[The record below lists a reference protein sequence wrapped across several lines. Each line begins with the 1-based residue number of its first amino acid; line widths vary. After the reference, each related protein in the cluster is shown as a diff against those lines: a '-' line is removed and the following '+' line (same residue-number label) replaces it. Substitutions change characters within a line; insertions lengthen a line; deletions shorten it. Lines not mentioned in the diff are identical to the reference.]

1 MTHPH
6 HICHLSVDENGWI
19 VPTKSSLSAFTATSS
34 SSTEEKTSS
43 SEKIAITEKCR
54 QLLTELQLDL
64 SHDFFSDQACPTK
77 QQEED
82 TSAFLEDLPKSD
94 KLADLLRGVIGEVR
108 RMGGP
113 SSRDLDRKNN
123 ASNNTKNDD
132 DDDKNDNGDGEMIK
146 VKNKK
151 RGGGRHRLK
160 GRVAQLEEQ
169 RRLRQE
175 QEAQKEKSNSSVLTE
190 DNDDADDDDNDNV
203 DDDDSDDENED
214 IDNPEGGENNT
225 ATNNNE
231 LNSDIRLANTFNT
244 LRVLITILRPILDH
258 PHQKVDDAPL
268 KMKKYGSKN
277 KKKKEEEYYIISTH
291 VYARVTK
298 GVWNDTRLGFFRML
312 NEVEPGLNRLVMMKK
327 DSNDDGGIKDEYE
340 FNVKQWIA
348 NLFNHDQFI
357 SKEYVARQ
365 CIGEDLLG
373 NNNSDVIHK
382 FHNVLLDRFQND
394 GDEKKQRKLQESI
407 HNLQVKLSKAISR
420 SFPDVRLTVY
430 GSCLSGL
437 ALEGSHD
444 VDVSVYIPQLDHL
457 KQDFDAGVISAA
469 EYEQK
474 MKRIVFRIKGTL
486 QRSESFVDV
495 FAIAHA
501 RVPVVKG
508 KDVRAKNPYEEDG
521 SLSFDLC
528 FLNDIAVCNSSLLRE
543 YSLFDNRVRILMLCI
558 KSFAKLNN
566 IASAANGTLSSYS
579 WLNLVVFYL
588 QCIGFL
594 PTLQCPKLMEDHNF
608 QPDPNGNRWHS
619 INGLETF
626 YLTEDI
632 VSQGKM
638 WEQSPQCSDVNLP
651 VLLYGFFNFYCNVF
665 PQQTVAASIRLGEM
679 SLQKT
684 SFKDSSK
691 LWRLCVEDPFETY
704 YSHCPHDLGCHLKE
718 RGQEQMFDQ
727 IDRMT
732 NDLEYLLKQEKVT
745 DDLVNTFVV
754 LFCSDTGSAEPKQQP
769 TPTKNG
775 KSTFKGKC
783 DNCHQVGHKRVDCPL
798 RSKNGQEGGKSNN
811 FKGRCNICQ
820 QIGHK
825 KVDCPQQRHNNGH
838 VNKSS
843 GGSHQ
848 KNNGGNGGKNTQ
860 TAYNNKFVQQQE
872 ERLRQISITK
882 QKEGNKSGVE
892 DGEEKTQKH
901 KSSRHRNNRNRQT

>member
-6 HICHLSVDENGWI
+6 HICHLSIDENGWI
-19 VPTKSSLSAFTATSS
+19 IPSTSLLSAAASFTETSS
-34 SSTEEKTSS
+34 SSLSPTSTTV
-43 SEKIAITEKCR
+43 AITKKCH
-54 QLLTELQLDL
+54 QLLTELKLDL
-64 SHDFFSDQACPTK
+64 SNDFFSGTARQSCPTNEK
-77 QQEED
+77 VEEANI
-82 TSAFLEDLPKSD
+82 TALQDLPKSD
-94 KLADLLRGVIGEVR
+94 RVADLVRGVIGDVR

-113 SSRDLDRKNN
+113 SSRDKGRKNE
-123 ASNNTKNDD
+123 AEDNND
-132 DDDKNDNGDGEMIK
+132 GDGDMIK
-146 VKNKK
+146 VNNKT
-151 RGGGRHRLK
+151 RGGGRHRNRRK

-175 QEAQKEKSNSSVLTE
+175 QEAQKDKSNSPVLTVKDDDTDE
-190 DNDDADDDDNDNV
+190 GNDNDDDDND
-203 DDDDSDDENED
+203 DDSDIENED
-214 IDNPEGGENNT
+214 IDLEGSENN
-225 ATNNNE
+225 NNGNIE
-231 LNSDIRLANTFNT
+231 LNSDMRLANTFNT

-258 PHQKVDDAPL
+258 PHQKDDTL
-268 KMKKYGSKN
+268 KMKHGSKKN
-277 KKKKEEEYYIISTH
+277 KADYYMISTH
-291 VYARVTK
+291 VYSRVSK
-298 GVWNDTRLGFFRML
+298 GGWIDIRSGFVRML
-312 NEVEPGLNRLVMMKK
+312 NEVEPGLFQKVMKRV
-327 DSNDDGGIKDEYE
+327 DNDKEYE
-340 FNVKQWIA
+340 FNVKEWIVS
-348 NLFNHDQFI
+348 LFNHDQFS
-357 SKEYVARQ
+357 SKEYVAKR

-373 NNNSDVIHK
+373 GWRNSDVIHK
-382 FHNVLLDRFQND
+382 LNNVLLDRFQND
-394 GDEKKQRKLQESI
+394 GDEEKQRKLQESI
-407 HNLQVKLSKAISR
+407 RNLQVKLSKAISR

-474 MKRIVFRIKGTL
+474 MKRIVFRIKSSL

-543 YSLFDNRVRILMLCI
+543 YSLFDNRVRILMLSI
-558 KSFAKLNN
+558 KSFAKSNN

-594 PTLQCPKLMEDHNF
+594 PTLQDPKLMEGHDF
-608 QPDPNGNRWHS
+608 KPDIHGNRWHS

-626 YLTEDI
+626 YLTKDI
-632 VSQGKM
+632 VSQGKL
-638 WEQSPQCSDVNLP
+638 WERSPQCVDVNLP

-691 LWRLCVEDPFETY
+691 LWRLCLEDPFETY

-727 IDRMT
+727 MDKMT
-732 NDLEYLLKQEKVT
+732 NDLEYLLNQKHVT
-745 DDLVNTFVV
+745 DELVNTFVG
-754 LFCSDTGSAEPKQQP
+754 LFCSDTGPEHKQQP

-798 RSKNGQEGGKSNN
+798 RSKNDQHGAKTN

-825 KVDCPQQRHNNGH
+825 KVDCPQQRQINGQ

-843 GGSHQ
+843 GGSHRQ
-848 KNNGGNGGKNTQ
+848 NNGGNGGKHSQ
-860 TAYNNKFVQQQE
+860 TSYNHKFVQQQE

-882 QKEGNKSGVE
+882 QMEGKSDLGLE
-892 DGEEKTQKH
+892 EGETKKQKRN
-901 KSSRHRNNRNRQT
+901 SRHRNNRNRQT